1 MEELKLEAH
10 IAALFTPPTSYNGS
24 ERASAI
30 DGRLFLGSACSAQD
44 PLWLQENQITHVINV
59 ADEVG
64 LNEAVL
70 QGSGIVYRWLS
81 IADHCEFDIRGQF
94 DAAFEFILS
103 AYQLGG
109 RVLLHCAAGVSR
121 SATIAI
127 AFIMHYEKLQLREA
141 LLLVREKRP
150 FVYPNRGFF
159 VALFDYEEEI
169 FSTNSLPRTALDMH
183 EEALA

>member
-1 MEELKLEAH
+1 VVEELKLEAH

-44 PLWLQENQITHVINV
+44 PLWLQENQITHVLNV

-81 IADHCEFDIRGQF
+81 IADRT
-94 DAAFEFILS
+94 
-103 AYQLGG
+103 
-109 RVLLHCAAGVSR
+109 LHFALNFHIHNLVPFR
-121 SATIAI
+121 SI
-127 AFIMHYEKLQLREA
+127 QLRPHR
-141 LLLVREKRP
+141 L
-150 FVYPNRGFF
+150 G
-159 VALFDYEEEI
+159 
-169 FSTNSLPRTALDMH
+169 
-183 EEALA
+183 LAWLCRLRV

>member
-1 MEELKLEAH
+1 VEELKLEAH

-44 PLWLQENQITHVINV
+44 PLWLQENQITHILNV

-64 LNEAVL
+64 LNETVL

-81 IADHCEFDIRGQF
+81 IADRTFHFALNFDLFPHPERISFHFDSTSTSTWLSADCEFDIRGQF

-109 RVLLHCAAGVSR
+109 RVLVHCAAGVSR

-127 AFIMHYEKLQLREA
+127 VRSHAHACSAMTRAHIVHPSLSR
-141 LLLVREKRP
+141 LL
-150 FVYPNRGFF
+150 
-159 VALFDYEEEI
+159 
-169 FSTNSLPRTALDMH
+169 H
-183 EEALA
+183 